1 MKDGMSSLDLKWTDE
16 KLKGIT
22 SKYTK
27 LSTFTKENPQ
37 AYNVLRRKGREKFD
51 EFTSHM
57 QKLRTPFTDDELRK
71 IALKYNNYTEFHN
84 NEASA
89 EQSARKRGKEFYND
103 ITKHF
108 VKLKRDPY
116 TFDEIMNIVL
126 KYDTIGELQRNNNS
140 VYQIVRN
147 HGWMEKVSKHMT
159 SNKTFWT
166 LEGVK
171 EIAKLYS
178 TKKEFK
184 YGNPR
189 AYNWSIINLTPKEY
203 DEITTH
209 MEPLGN
215 MCNRMIYAFE
225 FSDNSVYVGLTFN
238 SKKRFKQHMESVKSP
253 VKKHMTK
260 TSLIPIFKKVTEY
273 INKEDAVK
281 MEAETE
287 EQYRK
292 NGWKILNT
300 TKTGALGSVIIKW
313 GFDEVQKEALKYD
326 RRMDF
331 QRKSSGAYGS
341 ALRNGW
347 VNDVCKHMKRYIKKT
362 NHIR

>member
-140 VYQIVRN
+140 VYLIARTR
-147 HGWMEKVSKHMT
+147 GWINEVSKHMK
-159 SNKTFWT
+159 SSKTFWT
-166 LEGVK
+166 LDDVRK
-171 EIAKLYS
+171 IAKQYYN
-178 TKKEFK
+178 KKEFK
-184 YGNPR
+184 EGNPR
-189 AYNWSIINLTPKEY
+189 AYNWSTVNLTDKEY
-203 DEITTH
+203 DEITQH

-215 MCNRMIYAFE
+215 LDNRMIYVFE
-225 FSDNSVYVGLTFN
+225 FSDNSAYVGLTLN
-238 SKKRFKQHMESVKSP
+238 YEKRFKQHMSSVKSP
-253 VKKHMTK
+253 VNRHIIET
-260 TSLIPIFKKVTEY
+260 TLIPTFKKVTDY
-273 INKEDAVK
+273 INKEDAVI
-281 MEAETE
+281 TE
-287 EQYRK
+287 GKTLEQYKK
-292 NGWKILNT
+292 NGWKILNRK
-300 TKTGALGSVIIKW
+300 KTGDLGITTIKW
-313 GFDEVQKEALKYD
+313 SFDEVQKEALKYD
-326 RRMDF
+326 RRVDF

-347 VNDVCKHMKRYIKKT
+347 INDVCKHMKRYVKK
-362 NHIR
+362 